1 MEDKGKPVEERKPI
15 RIYLMNYGGDIDA
28 MWSFVDMM
36 NLSKTPI
43 YTINMG
49 QCASA
54 AGIIFMAGH
63 KRIMMPNATVMIHEG
78 SGAFS
83 GDANKVMDHVE
94 SYKATI
100 KKMKEFI
107 LSNTRIEAKLLNK
120 KRNADWEIDAQFCLE
135 YGVCDQIA
143 ETLDDII

>member
-1 MEDKGKPVEERKPI
+1 MEDKGKDINDRKPI

-54 AGIIFMAGH
+54 AGIIFMAGD
-63 KRIMMPNATVMIHEG
+63 KRIMMPGATVMIHEG

-83 GDANKVMDHVE
+83 GDANKVMDHME
-94 SYKATI
+94 SYKANI

-107 LSNTRIEAKLLNK
+107 LERTGIEAKMLNK
-120 KRNADWEIDAQFCLE
+120 KRTSDWEIDAKFCLE
-135 YGVCDQIA
+135 NGVCDMIA
-143 ETLDDII
+143 ESLDDII